1 MNPYEANVWNV
12 SSRLGAWLRGLLRLY
27 RRPLLVLLCAS
38 VTTAV
43 GVSAGQSGTPDRE
56 LAGTEMAALLDR

>member
-12 SSRLGAWLRGLLRLY
+12 SARLSAWLRGLLRMY
-27 RRPLLVLLCAS
+27 RRPLLVLLIAS

-43 GVSAGQSGTPDRE
+43 GVSAGQSAATDRE
-56 LAGTEMAALLDR
+56 MVALSSQ